1 MHIHEYLNSNA
12 QGFIQ
17 QTEQH
22 LGEIAAQAA
31 QAGANSILTEQE
43 LGNSFDKGL
52 ERIWKIHEGNR
63 KHQILATIAANI
75 QFNNDVAQTIEN
87 WFKTNYNQPHAS
99 FDSSQQA
106 TDAFFQ
112 AIRTIN

>member
-1 MHIHEYLNSNA
+1 MHIHKYLNSNA

-22 LGEIAAQAA
+22 LGETAAQAA

-52 ERIWKIHEGNR
+52 ERIWKTHEGNR
-63 KHQILATIAANI
+63 KHQILATIAAHI
-75 QFNNDVAQTIEN
+75 QYSDNVTGTIEN

-99 FDSSQQA
+99 FDSSQHA

-112 AIRTIN
+112 AILTIN

>member
-1 MHIHEYLNSNA
+1 MKIHTYLNPNA

-22 LGEIAAQAA
+22 LGETAAQVA
-31 QAGANSILTEQE
+31 QSGANSILTEQE

-63 KHQILATIAANI
+63 KHQILATIAAHI
-75 QFNNDVAQTIEN
+75 QYSDNVTGTIEN

-99 FDSSQQA
+99 FDSPQQA
-106 TDAFFQ
+106 IDAFFQ
-112 AIRTIN
+112 AIHTIN